1 MSAFGRNA
9 LRALVELRAA
19 LGDVRMNGNWLA
31 AITTL
36 ALIGGVSESL
46 AQQKMYWSHN
56 DIGDHK
62 MQRADLNGNEVED
75 FLIDVIPRAL
85 AIDRTSGWLY
95 WTGNDGIALFSGIHR
110 IKLDGTQALGL
121 VITASAVTGIALD
134 LAGGKMY
141 WTEPTINKIR
151 RADLNGSAVEDLI
164 TTGLDRPWSIA
175 LDVADGRMYWTEVGE
190 KFFQNPDGSI
200 HRADL
205 DGTNRQELVTGIDE
219 PVAFALDIQDGK
231 MYWSDPAIPSP
242 AIQRANLD
250 GTGVQGVVLSPF
262 PPSLVGPVGI
272 TLDLSERRMYL
283 AGIAIA
289 RADLDGSNA
298 VVILD
303 STARAAPC
311 IALDLCGR
319 PVGGLRFPDHV
330 AFVDCL
336 TGPASFA
343 STPCHC
349 SDFSGDVR
357 VDLKDYA
364 LLQRTF
370 TTDE

>member
-1 MSAFGRNA
+1 
-9 LRALVELRAA
+9 
-19 LGDVRMNGNWLA
+19 MNGIWAL

-36 ALIGGVSESL
+36 AFIGSVSESL

-62 MQRADLNGNEVED
+62 MQRADLNGNGVED
-75 FLIDVIPRAL
+75 FLVDVFPEAL
-85 AIDRTSGWLY
+85 AIDTTSGWLY
-95 WTGNDGIALFSGIHR
+95 WTGTNDNALTGIHR
-110 IKLDGTQALGL
+110 IKLDGTQALGI
-121 VITASAVTGIALD
+121 VITESAPGGIALD

-164 TTGLDRPWSIA
+164 TTGLDWPWSIA
-175 LDVADGRMYWTEVGE
+175 LDVADGRMYWTEVG
-190 KFFQNPDGSI
+190 KKLFQDPDGNI

-219 PVAFALDIQDGK
+219 PLAFALDVQDGK
-231 MYWSDPAIPSP
+231 MYWGDFVLPSP

-250 GTGVQGVVLSPF
+250 GTGVQDVVLSPT
-262 PPSLVGPVGI
+262 PPSLVGPAGI
-272 TLDLSERRMYL
+272 TLDLSGRRMYL
-283 AGIAIA
+283 AGVAIA

-303 STARAAPC
+303 STVRATPG

-343 STPCHC
+343 STFCHC